1 MHHSFDINLAAI
13 YGINAAIIIHHFQHW
28 ISVNRRLK
36 RNFHDGRTWS
46 YQSFDEIAAHFPY
59 FSKDQVRDAISLLC
73 NGKTRRSKNDELC
86 FEPVLMK
93 ANYNKTPFDRTL
105 WYAFIDEEKFSNS
118 SYERANDQ
126 IEKNNCPDPKEQ
138 SPTPIP
144 DTKPDPLPDTRTTT
158 DAALAVPLRSAVAAS
173 FHSEDLEQ
181 KFKEEVYRR
190 LEKIPGLPPSQIKY
204 HKKNSTDLAKLANAI
219 DYVTTPGRKFTDG
232 LPAALT
238 WAYANNITP
247 KTPKPVKTEENRLK
261 SKKLQ
266 TDRENRG
273 LHDFIAGKDGI
284 EVISSTGANCIFVAY
299 DDNEFNEKAT
309 NAIKK
314 YKLKP

>member
-1 MHHSFDINLAAI
+1 MHHSFDVNHAAI
-13 YGINAAIIIHHFQHW
+13 YGVHEAILIHHFQHW
-28 ISVNRRLK
+28 ISVNKRLK
-36 RNFHDGRTWS
+36 RNLHDGRTWS
-46 YQSFDEIAAHFPY
+46 YQTLDEIAAHFPY
-59 FSKDQVRDAISLLC
+59 LSKSTIFEILERLC
-73 NGKTRRSKNDELC
+73 LGKGRRSKKTELD
-86 FEPVLMK
+86 FEPVLIK
-93 ANYNKTPFDRTL
+93 GNYNKTPFDRTT
-105 WYAFIDEEKFSNS
+105 WYAFANEEMFIVLAQAKLDESPS
-118 SYERANDQ
+118 Q
-126 IEKNNCPDPKEQ
+126 IPNEQ
-138 SPTPIP
+138 EPTPIP
-144 DTKPDPLPDTRTTT
+144 DTIPDDKPYTKTTT

-181 KFKEEVYRR
+181 KFKEEVYRK
-190 LEKIPGLPPSQIKY
+190 LEQIPGLPPSQVRY

-238 WAYANNITP
+238 WAYSNNITP

-266 TDRENRG
+266 NDRESRG

-299 DDNEFNEKAT
+299 DC
-309 NAIKK
+309 
-314 YKLKP
+314 